1 MELIMKSNNKN
12 LKTDLKLDFT
22 PSESL
27 QEAFFRAV
35 LKVKAEHARK
45 LAELEKVS
53 KELDE
58 LKK

>member
-1 MELIMKSNNKN
+1 MKNNKN
-12 LKTDLKLDFT
+12 LTANLDLDFV

-35 LKVKAEHARK
+35 IKIKAEHASK

-53 KELDE
+53 KELEE
-58 LKK
+58 LRK

>member
-1 MELIMKSNNKN
+1 MKSNNKN